1 MVTSWPVPAPN
12 TTVGLSPQVVTVTV
26 GGILAS
32 PSSKHDCRSVPL
44 SCHCHS
50 RLHHG
55 QSQPKTRLYVCPPE
69 LSLSQLHASRPVLA
83 PDTTVGLSSKV
94 VTLTVGYIMARPS
107 SRHVCCSV
115 LLGCHCH
122 SWLHNRMSQL
132 QTRLLVSLSHLFAT
146 VTVGHIMASP
156 RSKLDC
162 WSVILSFRCHGRL
175 HHSQSQLSLIHI

>member
-1 MVTSWPVPAPN
+1 MV
-12 TTVGLSPQVVTVTV
+12 SP
-26 GGILAS
+26 G
-32 PSSKHDCRSVPL
+32 SKHMCYSVPL

-50 RLHHG
+50 WLLNGR
-55 QSQPKTRLYVCPPE
+55 SQLQTGLFVCPPG
-69 LSLSQLHASRPVLA
+69 LSLPQLVPSWPVTA
-83 PDTTVGLSSKV
+83 PNTCTCLFHRLVAVTVGN
-94 VTLTVGYIMARPS
+94 IMTKPC

-122 SWLHNRMSQL
+122 SWLHNRKSQL

-146 VTVGHIMASP
+146 VTVGYIMASP

-175 HHSQSQLSLIHI
+175 HHSQSQFQTGVTVCDSGK